1 MRLKL
6 DRKKRARL
14 ERGAL
19 DEDSKNDDSSS
30 TERASNSS
38 PKRDR
43 KLSGRARVPQKTNG
57 PLDIISHCADNSYR
71 QKAMTGSTEEADDEV
86 EGDSSHTSLCNN
98 SDEDYE
104 TTDTED
110 LNITEV

>member
-1 MRLKL
+1 M
-6 DRKKRARL
+6 DRKKRAQL
-14 ERGAL
+14 ECGAL
-19 DEDSKNDDSSS
+19 DEVAQTYGSSS
-30 TERASNSS
+30 TERANNSS

-43 KLSGRARVPQKTNG
+43 KLSGRARVPQKANG

-71 QKAMTGSTEEADDEV
+71 RKAMTGSTEEADDEV

-104 TTDTED
+104 TTDTEEI
-110 LNITEV
+110 NVTEV